1 MFDGGSMVRKYTNL
15 ELTRDQKR
23 SIKAL
28 CERNNYRG
36 VVSLVSDYVWILAA
50 CALSLKVHPLLYP
63 LSILIIG
70 TRQRALASLFHDA
83 SHGTLF
89 RFQGLNR
96 VAGRVF
102 CGWPVMQ
109 SMLAYRRSHVI
120 AHHARLGDAVR
131 DPDFR
136 ELNDAGVYETPRGPR
151 FFRRFVLS
159 AIGGRLTIRYIKSLL
174 LSRLSF
180 SSRPNET
187 QIESWLIVAFHVSI
201 AATAYAY
208 GWLGSL
214 MLFWWIPL
222 VLVFPLVGWF
232 SELSEHYPFMEA
244 ANEWPFS
251 SRNRYSFWVERLF
264 IGMHG
269 DSFHLTHHLLPGV
282 PHWHLAA
289 ATRIL
294 RADRA
299 FAEWDDRW
307 GGIFSSDRKSRVSFI
322 HFVKTPST
330 P

>member
-1 MFDGGSMVRKYTNL
+1 MVRRSTNFT
-15 ELTRDQKR
+15 LTADQKR

-28 CERNNYRG
+28 CVRNNYRG
-36 VVSLVSDYVWILAA
+36 VVSIVSDYAWMLAA
-50 CALSLKVHPLLYP
+50 CGLSLQVHPVLYP

-70 TRQRALASLFHDA
+70 ARQRALASLFHDA

-89 RFQGLNR
+89 KSKGLNR
-96 VAGRVF
+96 LAGRVF

-109 SMLAYRRSHVI
+109 SLSAYRRSHVM
-120 AHHARLGDAVR
+120 AHHSRLGDTAH

-136 ELNDAGVYETPRGPR
+136 ELKRAGVYAIPRGPD

-159 AIGGRLTIRYIKSLL
+159 ALCGRLTIRYLKSLWL
-174 LSRLSF
+174 NRLSF
-180 SSRPNET
+180 ALRPDAS
-187 QIESWLIVAFHVSI
+187 QVESWLILLLHTVI
-201 AATAYAY
+201 AAIAYAH
-208 GWLGSL
+208 GWLANL

-222 VLVFPLVGWF
+222 VLVYPVIGWF
-232 SELSEHYPFMEA
+232 SELSEHYPFMDA
-244 ANEWPFS
+244 SGAWRFT
-251 SRNRYSFWVERLF
+251 SRNRYSLWIERLF

-307 GGIFSSDRKSRVSFI
+307 GGIFTSDRNGRVSFI
-322 HFVKTPST
+322 TFVRTP
-330 P
+330 PAA